1 MSIFESMTTVLFAL
15 LLAASFAGI
24 ALLFRAFD
32 RVRRELQTSA
42 AEAARLRTER
52 DAAREEIVR
61 MREGEAERNGHLR
74 AELELLSNRIFDEKA
89 GKFKEMGT
97 SAISDLV
104 TPVRENLD
112 RLQKALTESERN
124 DAVREQSL
132 MEALERVAQING
144 RLGDQADH
152 LAKALRGD
160 NKLIGDFGEILLE
173 QLLEFS
179 GLRNGVHFV
188 EQGID
193 LGLQDASGRHLK
205 PDVVVFLPEN
215 RCLVVDSKTSLAS
228 WTDAQSDDP
237 AKRSAALESLAKS
250 IRSHVSDLA
259 SKPYTESLATSGKVT
274 VDFKFLFV
282 PIESAFQACLA
293 TDPRIYADAFAQ
305 RVILTSPTT
314 LLAVLATVTHTWKQ
328 WELGRN
334 AQRIGERAN
343 LLLDKLHD
351 FLASMEQVG
360 TQLDKARTSFD
371 EARMRLSQGRGNL
384 VGQAQKLRELGARSD
399 KLLPKSLEATAEF
412 EDDREPVRE

>member
-1 MSIFESMTTVLFAL
+1 MSIFASMTILLLVL
-15 LLAASFAGI
+15 LLAATFAGI

-32 RVRRELQTSA
+32 RTRQELQASV
-42 AEAARLRTER
+42 AEAARLRSER
-52 DAAREEIVR
+52 DAAREEISR
-61 MREGEAERNGHLR
+61 LREGEAERAGHLR
-74 AELELLSNRIFDEKA
+74 AELELLSNRIFEEKT
-89 GKFKEMGT
+89 GKFKEIGT
-97 SAISDLV
+97 TAIAELV
-104 TPVRENLD
+104 TPVRENLE

-124 DAVREQSL
+124 DAMREQSL
-132 MEALERVAQING
+132 KEALERVAQING

-152 LAKALRGD
+152 LARALHGD
-160 NKLIGDFGEILLE
+160 NKIVGDFGEILLE
-173 QLLEFS
+173 RLLEFS

-188 EQGID
+188 EQGAG
-193 LGLQDASGRHLK
+193 LGLKDDSGRHLK
-205 PDVVVFLPEN
+205 PDVVIFLPEN

-237 AKRSAALESLAKS
+237 ATRATALESLA
-250 IRSHVSDLA
+250 RSVRAHVSDLA

-314 LLAVLATVTHTWKQ
+314 LLAVLTTVTHTWKQ

-334 AQRIGERAN
+334 AARIGERAN
-343 LLLDKLHD
+343 LLLGKLHD

-360 TQLDKARTSFD
+360 SHLDKARASFD

-384 VGQAQKLRELGARSD
+384 VGQALKLRELGAKSD
-399 KLLPKSLEATAEF
+399 KILPKSLEAVAEY
-412 EDDREPVRE
+412 EDD